1 MPGQRLKISGSV
13 VLSPFRVSQMARPTP
28 PFNKYLR
35 ISTVGLEMALSM
47 GVAIVA
53 GLVLDRFLGTAPW
66 FILVCFLLGVAA
78 AGWSLFRVVKRIQSD
93 MHSGKNG
100 KEDPSP

>member
-1 MPGQRLKISGSV
+1 MP
-13 VLSPFRVSQMARPTP
+13 RPTA

-53 GLVLDRFLGTAPW
+53 GLVLDRFLGTTPW
-66 FILVCFLLGVAA
+66 FILLFFLLGVVA

-93 MHSGKNG
+93 MRSGTND
-100 KEDPSP
+100 KEDASP

>member
-1 MPGQRLKISGSV
+1 
-13 VLSPFRVSQMARPTP
+13 MARPTP

-66 FILVCFLLGVAA
+66 FILLFFLLGVAA